1 MAYRGRIAPSPTG
14 YLHLGHAQTFWT
26 AHEQCREQQGVMVLR
41 NENLDPERSRAEY
54 WQAAIE
60 DLRWL
65 GIDWQEG
72 PDIGGPHA
80 PYAQSER
87 RAWYLAAWQQL
98 REGGWIYPCSCSRR
112 DLARVAQAPHEG
124 VGGDEEPIYPGTCRP
139 ETSRPRAGRSR
150 RDQEMALTAQKPQGC
165 NWRFA
170 VPEGEVVEF
179 SDGYFGQQRL
189 VAGQDFGDFLVWRR
203 DDVPAYQLAVVVDD
217 HAMQITAVVRGRD
230 LLVSTARQILLDRA
244 LGYAEPAWFHCPL
257 VVDEQGQRLAKRHD
271 ALAVRTLRAQG
282 LDPKTV
288 LQLGHSVESRKPLHS

>member
-1 MAYRGRIAPSPTG
+1 
-14 YLHLGHAQTFWT
+14 
-26 AHEQCREQQGVMVLR
+26 MVLR

-124 VGGDEEPIYPGTCRP
+124 VGGG
-139 ETSRPRAGRSR
+139 
-150 RDQEMALTAQKPQGC
+150 
-165 NWRFA
+165 
-170 VPEGEVVEF
+170 
-179 SDGYFGQQRL
+179 
-189 VAGQDFGDFLVWRR
+189 
-203 DDVPAYQLAVVVDD
+203 
-217 HAMQITAVVRGRD
+217 
-230 LLVSTARQILLDRA
+230 
-244 LGYAEPAWFHCPL
+244 
-257 VVDEQGQRLAKRHD
+257 
-271 ALAVRTLRAQG
+271 
-282 LDPKTV
+282 
-288 LQLGHSVESRKPLHS
+288 